1 MFVGWLVGWVVTWMH
16 CGKLAEG
23 ISVSLD
29 FNEQWAGTVDSKNF

>member
-23 ISVSLD
+23 IGVSLD
-29 FNEQWAGTVDSKNF
+29 FNGQVR